1 MLSNYYGRVQSKP
14 DKFLVDLVQSGH
26 ISLIISKFD
35 SDRKGGALTV
45 KFIHA
50 ADLHLDSPF
59 LGLTTLPSA
68 LLATVRQSTFSAATR
83 IFDRA
88 LAEHVDFVVLAG
100 DLFDRS
106 EQSVAAQAFLFQ
118 QFQRLADAQIPVFIS
133 FGNHDYAADQHQT
146 VAYPA
151 NVTTFGPEVGTE
163 TITLTSGETVAVSG
177 FSYPERWVTA
187 DPVSDFPDHAQTDWH
202 IGLLHGAVATGS
214 ADHYAPFTIA
224 ELLAKRYDYWALG
237 HIHHRQLLNEQP
249 PILYAGNPQG
259 RSINETGT
267 KGAYLVTSQQG
278 KLVPEFFET
287 GVVDWETPTVQLT
300 ATTLS
305 ELGDQVTAWLV
316 AHPATKPTLTGMTVE
331 LAATMAEAVS
341 SEWLSLF
348 QKTHQRQMKASQRFI
363 TRLNVTTPAAT
374 LTAPQLDQRYWEQG
388 ATTVFTAANEEQL
401 FGKLAQNPAL
411 ADWFAQPAT
420 RTQLRELAEQDLRQA
435 MGEAGHDV
443 S

>member
-1 MLSNYYGRVQSKP
+1 M
-14 DKFLVDLVQSGH
+14 
-26 ISLIISKFD
+26 
-35 SDRKGGALTV
+35 

-59 LGLTTLPSA
+59 LGLTSLPST
-68 LLATVRQSTFSAATR
+68 LLATVRQSTFTAATR

-151 NVTTFGPEVGTE
+151 NVTTFGPEVGTM
-163 TITLTSGETVAVSG
+163 TITLQSGETVAVSG
-177 FSYPERWVTA
+177 FSYPERWVTT
-187 DPVSDFPDHAQTDWH
+187 DPVVNFPGHARTDWH

-214 ADHYAPFTIA
+214 ADHYAPFTVA

-237 HIHHRQLLNEQP
+237 HIHHRQLLNDQP

-259 RSINETGT
+259 RSINETGA

-287 GVVDWETPTVQLT
+287 GVVDWEVPTVQLT

-305 ELGDQVTAWLV
+305 ELGEQVTTWLTD
-316 AHPATKPTLTGMTVE
+316 HPAAKPTLTAMT
-331 LAATMAEAVS
+331 ATLPTAMDETMS
-341 SEWLSLF
+341 PDWLSLY

-363 TRLNVTTPAAT
+363 IRLNVTTPT
-374 LTAPQLDQRYWEQG
+374 TPLVAPQLDQVYWNQG
-388 ATTVFTAANEEQL
+388 AKTVFTAANEEQL

-411 ADWFAQPAT
+411 AEWFDRSAT
-420 RTQLRELAEQDLRQA
+420 RAQLQALAEQNLRQI

>member
-1 MLSNYYGRVQSKP
+1 M
-14 DKFLVDLVQSGH
+14 
-26 ISLIISKFD
+26 
-35 SDRKGGALTV
+35 

-68 LLATVRQSTFSAATR
+68 LLATVRQSTFAAATR

-118 QFQRLADAQIPVFIS
+118 QFQRLDDAQIPVFIS

-151 NVTTFGPEVGTE
+151 NVTTFGPKVGTV
-163 TITLTSGETVAVSG
+163 TITLNSGETVAVSG
-177 FSYPERWVTA
+177 FSYPERWVTT
-187 DPVSDFPDHAQTDWH
+187 DPISDFPDHAQTDWH
-202 IGLLHGAVATGS
+202 IGLLHGAVATGN
-214 ADHYAPFTIA
+214 ADHYAPFTLA

-237 HIHHRQLLNEQP
+237 HIHHRQSLNEQP

-267 KGAYLVTSQQG
+267 KGAYLVTSRQG

-300 ATTLS
+300 ATSLSTLG
-305 ELGDQVTAWLV
+305 EQVTAWLTDQ
-316 AHPATKPTLTGMTVE
+316 PASKPTLTALTVA
-331 LAATMAEAVS
+331 LPAALVDPVS
-341 SEWLSLF
+341 GDWLSLF

-363 TRLNVTTPAAT
+363 TRLNVTTPAAA
-374 LTAPQLDQRYWEQG
+374 LAAPQLDQRYWEQG
-388 ATTVFTAANEEQL
+388 ATSVFTAANEEQL

-411 ADWFAQPAT
+411 AEWFAQPAT
-420 RTQLRELAEQDLRQA
+420 RAQLQTLAEQNLRRA